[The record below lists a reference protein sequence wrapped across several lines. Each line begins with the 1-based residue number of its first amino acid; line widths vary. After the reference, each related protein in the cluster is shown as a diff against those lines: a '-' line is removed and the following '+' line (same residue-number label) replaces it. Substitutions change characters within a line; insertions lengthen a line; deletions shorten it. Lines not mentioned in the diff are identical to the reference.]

1 MGDKK
6 RKSKNKKN
14 LNKIESLITRNIQ
27 LDLVKVNPLNFF
39 EKTKK
44 KIK

>member
-6 RKSKNKKN
+6 RKSKNKKD

-27 LDLVKVNPLNFF
+27 LDSFKINPLNFF
-39 EKTKK
+39 EKSKK
-44 KIK
+44 N